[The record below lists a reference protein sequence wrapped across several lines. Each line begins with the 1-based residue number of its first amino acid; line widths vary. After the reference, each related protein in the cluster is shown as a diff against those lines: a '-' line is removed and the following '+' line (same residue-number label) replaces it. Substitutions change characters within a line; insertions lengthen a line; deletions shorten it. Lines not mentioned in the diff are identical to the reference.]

1 MTMKLPDLEILLLS
15 FRLQAQA
22 SVVLPP
28 FLGSTLRGAFGT
40 ALERVFCFVPHTN
53 TDDCWFREA
62 CPYQY
67 IFESK
72 NLGVIPNDQLHKQ
85 LKGQKE
91 FPHPFIL
98 LAPDLTKKYQPKN
111 SASEKREKNFN
122 DDYQPQHFAGGEMLD
137 FSIILIGK
145 AVRHWAHVLT
155 AVRLFAEEGLGE
167 EKNRTPFKLT
177 EAFAH
182 DSQGASIRVFNR
194 ENTRLSVRD
203 VAPVKLAWLAG
214 LRVHVLEEDLRR
226 RGQSDIGLQIEFV
239 SPTSQRI
246 LLNEKN
252 GGEVVFSGFLKKVT
266 ERLEHLASLHAEPLQ
281 KIDYRPLL
289 DDAGDVRTIT
299 QTLQFYNYRQR
310 SNRQE
315 RKIPRNVFLG
325 EVSFGGEKLREYLP
339 FLAAGELLNVGS
351 TTAAGLGKF
360 VVKC

>member
-1 MTMKLPDLEILLLS
+1 MELPDLSILSLS

-22 SVVLPP
+22 SVMLPP
-28 FLGSTLRGAFGT
+28 FLGSTLRGAFGA
-40 ALERVFCFVPHTN
+40 ALQRVFCFVPHET

-72 NLGVIPNDQLHKQ
+72 NLGVIPKNELHAH

-98 LAPDLTKKYQPKN
+98 LAPDPVKKRQTKI
-111 SASEKREKNFN
+111 SATERREKDFN
-122 DDYQPQHFAGGEMLD
+122 DDFQFSHFAAGEVLD

-145 AVRHWAHVLT
+145 AIRHWAHVLT

-167 EKNRTPFKLT
+167 ENKRTAFKLV
-177 EAFAH
+177 EAFTH
-182 DSQGASIRVFNR
+182 DSQGVSLRVFSG
-194 ENTRLSVRD
+194 EDARLSTRD
-203 VAPVKLAWLAG
+203 VAPIKLAWIAN
-214 LRVHVLEEDLRR
+214 LRVQILKEELRG
-226 RGQSDIGLQIEFV
+226 RGQDESRLQIEFI
-239 SPTSQRI
+239 SPTSRRI
-246 LLNEKN
+246 LLNEGKKIT
-252 GGEVVFSGFLKKVT
+252 FFDLLKKII
-266 ERLEHLASLHAEPLQ
+266 ERLEHLASLHAEPVQ

-289 DDAGDVRTIT
+289 AEAENVRTIAES
-299 QTLQFYNYRQR
+299 LQFYRYRQR

-315 RKIPRNVFLG
+315 RGIPRDVFLG
-325 EVSFGGEKLREYLP
+325 EAVFGGEELNEFLP

-360 VVKC
+360 IIKC